1 MDRMPL
7 NTDYLF
13 RMELTV
19 DPLQQVGAVPI
30 GERRVAV
37 VTGGRVHGPSLSGKV
52 LPGGSDWLL
61 LGGDGGTRLDVRL
74 VIQADD
80 GQLIGVT
87 YHGVRHFSPEVA
99 ARMAAG
105 EQVEPGSY
113 YMRVAMRFETGPGP
127 QEWLNRVVAVAVGH
141 RFPHGPVYDVYAI
154 L

>member
-7 NTDYLF
+7 TTDYLF
-13 RMELTV
+13 RMELAV
-19 DPLQQVGAVPI
+19 DPLQQVGGVPA

-37 VTGGRVHGPSLSGKV
+37 VTGGRVHGPGLSGKV

-61 LGGDGGTRLDVRL
+61 LGADGGTRLDVRL

-87 YHGVRHFSPEVA
+87 YQGVRHFSPAVA

-105 EQVEPGSY
+105 EEVPPGSY

-127 QEWLNRVVAVAVGH
+127 LEWLNRVVAVAVGH
-141 RFPHGPVYDVYAI
+141 RFPHGPTYDVYAI